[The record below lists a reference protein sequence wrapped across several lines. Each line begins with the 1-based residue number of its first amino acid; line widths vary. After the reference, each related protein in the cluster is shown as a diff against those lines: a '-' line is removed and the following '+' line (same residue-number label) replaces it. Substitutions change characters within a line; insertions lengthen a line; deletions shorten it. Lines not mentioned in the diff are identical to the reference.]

1 MPYTYDQPHEFHPL
15 SRRKSHTC
23 STCLRDIAHRFH
35 QDSLAVEMT
44 EEQRQESDARSAAEL
59 SRAMRAPLDDIDKR
73 TGKMETG
80 SPLFCGSSANPQ
92 GMLF

>member
-1 MPYTYDQPHEFHPL
+1 
-15 SRRKSHTC
+15 
-23 STCLRDIAHRFH
+23 
-35 QDSLAVEMT
+35 MT
-44 EEQRQESDARSAAEL
+44 EEQRQEADARSAAEL
-59 SRAMRAPLDDIDKR
+59 SRAMRAPLDNIDKR

>member
-1 MPYTYDQPHEFHPL
+1 MSYAFDSPHPFHAK
-15 SRRKSHTC
+15 SRRKPDVC
-23 STCLRDIAHRFH
+23 STCFRSISHPLH

-44 EEQRQESDARSAAEL
+44 EEQRQEADARSAAEL
-59 SRAMRAPLDDIDKR
+59 SQEMRAPLGSIDKR

-80 SPLFCGSSANPQ
+80 SPLFCGSAANPQ

>member
-1 MPYTYDQPHEFHPL
+1 MSYAFDSPHPFHAK
-15 SRRKSHTC
+15 SRRKPDVC
-23 STCLRDIAHRFH
+23 STCFRSISHPLH

-44 EEQRQESDARSAAEL
+44 EEQRQEADARSAAEL
-59 SRAMRAPLDDIDKR
+59 SQEMRAPLGSIDKR
-73 TGKMETG
+73 AGKMEAG